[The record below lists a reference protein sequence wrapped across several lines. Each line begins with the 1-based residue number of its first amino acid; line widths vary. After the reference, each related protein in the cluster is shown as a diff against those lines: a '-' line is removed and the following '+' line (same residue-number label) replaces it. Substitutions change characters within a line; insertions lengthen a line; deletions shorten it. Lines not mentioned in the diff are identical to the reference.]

1 VAASDADDWK
11 LEPIRLRYRLGS
23 ITLFRLPLSFAVYER
38 HFTRIEGD
46 AAALRPPFERWGR
59 DVKGALVMS
68 HPLTAPLPR
77 VQLVGDAIR
86 YVPGRI
92 VRHYLDLSGTF
103 DAYLAKFSSK
113 TRSTLKKKVRRFAER
128 SGGTIDWREYRTAAE
143 ARQFHQL
150 ARVVAEKTYQEHLL
164 DAALPADEAFVR
176 GLEAEFAAGGGRG
189 WILFLDGAP
198 VAYLYSPIVD
208 GAVIYEH
215 LGYDPAH
222 RELSAGTVLQYLVL
236 ERLFAEGGFSVF
248 DFTEGGGQHKEMFA
262 TGKVEVADLYFF
274 RRGLASAGIVGA
286 HVAAAALTRTAIAA
300 LDRLQAR
307 DKLRRWLRRGRL
319 GGAAAR
325 D

>member
-1 VAASDADDWK
+1 MAASDDAEWK

-23 ITLFRLPLSFAVYER
+23 ITLLRLPLSFAVYQR
-38 HFTRIEGD
+38 HFSRIEGD
-46 AAALRPPFERWGR
+46 AAALRPPLERWGR
-59 DVKGALVMS
+59 EVKGALVMS
-68 HPLTAPLPR
+68 HPVSAPLPR

-86 YVPGRI
+86 YVPGRM
-92 VRHYLDLSGTF
+92 VRHYLDLSGSF

-128 SGGTIDWREYRTAAE
+128 AGGAIDWREYRTAAE
-143 ARQFHQL
+143 ARTFHRL
-150 ARVVAEKTYQEHLL
+150 ARGVAEKTYQERLL
-164 DAALPADEAFVR
+164 DAALPGDDAFA
-176 GLEAEFAAGGGRG
+176 GALERDFAAGAARG

-198 VAYLYSPIVD
+198 IAYLYSPIVD

-215 LGYDPAH
+215 LGYDPAE
-222 RELSAGTVLQYLVL
+222 RELSPGTVLQYLVL

-274 RRGLASAGIVGA
+274 RRSVAAAGIVGA
-286 HVAAAALTRTAIAA
+286 HLAAATVTRTAIAA

-307 DKLRRWLRRGRL
+307 DRLRRWLRHGRR
-319 GGAAAR
+319 GAAAG
-325 D
+325 